1 LTKNGFAPS
10 QHFDNARLPD
20 WTKGHKERKSLQN
33 QHGMMARTTLR
44 NTGDNFMSE
53 KNAFRT
59 NLQD

>member
-1 LTKNGFAPS
+1 MPS
-10 QHFDNARLPD
+10 HHYDNARQQD
-20 WTKGHKERKSLQN
+20 WTKSHKDRKALSQ

-44 NTGDNFMSE
+44 TTGDNFMSE